1 MNDFHVIVRP
11 LGSANL
17 ESISNASWAGNA
29 IEAWRV
35 SPESDVLGA
44 QGFGVDYE
52 TVAAQLAAIP
62 RLYIEPD
69 GSFVWVSSV
78 DPDDR
83 IDGQTTDDGRQLLYV
98 ELRGRCEWSQ
108 FANVVEQF
116 GVSTSDLIFQLLPE
130 ALLIKESQLRHMFF
144 NA

>member
-1 MNDFHVIVRP
+1 MNDFHVIARP

-17 ESISNASWAGNA
+17 DPISNASWSGNA

-35 SPESDVLGA
+35 STDSPVLGA

-52 TVAAQLAAIP
+52 TVATQLAAIP

-78 DPDDR
+78 DPDYR

-98 ELRGRCEWSQ
+98 ELRGRCDWKQ
-108 FANVVEQF
+108 FANVIEQF

-130 ALLIKESQLRHMFF
+130 ALLIKEPQLRQMFF
-144 NA
+144 GS